1 MGLLRGRYRKIFL
14 NGDTEVYAIELNVP
28 DEILK
33 TIDLDRLKRIVEK
46 EVIAEYSARKLHG
59 KFRGM
64 DLKKTPWR
72 GRRRMGPLTAFVDT
86 NVIIEHLEGNV
97 DLLDIRERLDALY
110 SNSIVF
116 SEALMVYLRALTGE
130 RPYTLKHS
138 PDIIRNLSEEL
149 LDFLGLFGLFIEL
162 EINRA
167 VETLGF
173 AGGLGFWTE

>member
-1 MGLLRGRYRKIFL
+1 
-14 NGDTEVYAIELNVP
+14 
-28 DEILK
+28 
-33 TIDLDRLKRIVEK
+33 
-46 EVIAEYSARKLHG
+46 
-59 KFRGM
+59 
-64 DLKKTPWR
+64 
-72 GRRRMGPLTAFVDT
+72 MGPLTAFVDT

-97 DLLDIRERLDALY
+97 DLLDIRERFDALY

-149 LDFLGLFGLFIEL
+149 LDFPGLFGLFIEL

-167 VETLGF
+167 VETL
-173 AGGLGFWTE
+173 AVEYMIKYGLLPNDALIPATRKFYNVRYLISCDSDFVNACESEGTSLIGDPEKRISVALECNFLQRTPLSESFKTPLRSETKE